1 MNNKINN
8 VNTEEMK
15 EDKTMQE
22 VSTENLENVAG
33 GNSYTDKI
41 KRDVQ
46 SSVMTQKEKDE
57 IDSLLREYRFRNMT
71 LAYGGIDILHP
82 RPFDPR
88 RKKEPVKRE
97 TTEDKLKSYAKRYPN
112 YPGLEQFAEQNK

>member
-8 VNTEEMK
+8 ANTEEMK
-15 EDKTMQE
+15 EDKVMQE

-57 IDSLLREYRFRNMT
+57 ICSLLIAYKPLFLNDIVAT
-71 LAYGGIDILHP
+71 AYGHIDIL
-82 RPFDPR
+82 R
-88 RKKEPVKRE
+88 RKRGNFI
-97 TTEDKLKSYAKRYPN
+97 EDKLRAYAERFPN
-112 YPGLEQFAEQNK
+112 YPGLEQFAKQNK

>member
-8 VNTEEMK
+8 ANTEEMK
-15 EDKTMQE
+15 EYKAMQE

-57 IDSLLREYRFRNMT
+57 IDSLLGEYRFRNMT
-71 LAYGGIDILHP
+71 LAYGHIDIL
-82 RPFDPR
+82 R
-88 RKKEPVKRE
+88 RKRGNFI
-97 TTEDKLKSYAKRYPN
+97 EDKLRAYAERFPN
-112 YPGLEQFAEQNK
+112 YPGLEQFVKWNK

>member
-8 VNTEEMK
+8 ANTEEMK
-15 EDKTMQE
+15 EDKVMQE

-71 LAYGGIDILHP
+71 LAYGGIDILRT

-88 RKKEPVKRE
+88 RKKEPVKKE
-97 TTEDKLKSYAKRYPN
+97 ESIEDKLRAYAERFPN
-112 YPGLEQFAEQNK
+112 YPGLEQFVK